1 MLEDKDDKLQEA
13 LDYFKELWSKFIK
26 FLQDKFFF
34 SNKYDDL
41 IDELHEEEII
51 DDEVH
56 RMMHQFE
63 DQLKMQGIDL
73 NTYCQFTG
81 TTHEDMHKQMEP
93 EATKRVK
100 YRYLID
106 EVANAEKIEVSDE
119 EASEEAGHMAEH
131 YGMEKD
137 EFLKQFGGL
146 EVVKYDLRMHKA
158 LDILSK

>member
-1 MLEDKDDKLQEA
+1 
-13 LDYFKELWSKFIK
+13 
-26 FLQDKFFF
+26 
-34 SNKYDDL
+34 
-41 IDELHEEEII
+41 
-51 DDEVH
+51 
-56 RMMHQFE
+56 
-63 DQLKMQGIDL
+63 
-73 NTYCQFTG
+73 
-81 TTHEDMHKQMEP
+81 MEP
-93 EATKRVK
+93 EALRRVK

-119 EASEEAGHMAEH
+119 EASEEAGKMAEH